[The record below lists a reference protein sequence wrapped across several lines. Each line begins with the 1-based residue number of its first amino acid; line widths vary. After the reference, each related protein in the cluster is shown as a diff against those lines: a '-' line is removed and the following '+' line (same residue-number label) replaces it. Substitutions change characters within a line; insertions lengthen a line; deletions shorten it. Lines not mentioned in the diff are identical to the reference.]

1 MDFQTVLMSLE
12 VELIIMI
19 AIGVPVML
27 AHHAFR
33 LGFDTK
39 THQVS
44 KAANEKSLLIDIVAI
59 LLSICELVIGI
70 IAMSHIHYALKWFFA
85 VVDFGIIWLAIFLET
100 ITIVDYFR
108 NKEKFQK
115 KGKVKHE

>member
-44 KAANEKSLLIDIVAI
+44 KAANEKSLLIDILAM
-59 LLSICELVIGI
+59 LLSFTELGIGI
-70 IAMSHIHYALKWFFA
+70 VVLPHLHGMLELLFA
-85 VVDFGIIWLAIFLET
+85 VVDFGIILLSGLLEMLTAINF
-100 ITIVDYFR
+100 YR
-108 NKEKFQK
+108 NSKKFQK
-115 KGKVKHE
+115 NGDQ

>member
-1 MDFQTVLMSLE
+1 MDLETVLMQLE
-12 VELIIMI
+12 VELVIIF
-19 AIGVPVML
+19 AIGVPVMI

-44 KAANEKSLLIDIVAI
+44 KATNEKSLMVDIVAI

-70 IAMSHIHYALKWFFA
+70 MAMPHIHYALKWLFA
-85 VVDFGIIWLAIFLET
+85 VVDFGILSLSGLLET
-100 ITIVDYFR
+100 MTAIDYFR
-108 NKEKFQK
+108 NKKEIEKS
-115 KGKVKHE
+115 

>member
-1 MDFQTVLMSLE
+1 MDLEAGLMSLE
-12 VELIIMI
+12 VEIMIMI

-39 THQVS
+39 THQIS
-44 KAANEKSLLIDIVAI
+44 KSDNRKSLMIDIVAI

-85 VVDFGIIWLAIFLET
+85 VVDFGIIWLAMLLET
-100 ITIVDYFR
+100 IALVDYLR

-115 KGKVKHE
+115 KGKG

>member
-1 MDFQTVLMSLE
+1 MDLETALMQLE
-12 VELIIMI
+12 VELVIIF
-19 AIGVPVML
+19 AIGVPVMI

-44 KAANEKSLLIDIVAI
+44 KATNEKSLMVDIVAI

-70 IAMSHIHYALKWFFA
+70 MAMPHIHYTLKWLFA
-85 VVDFGIIWLAIFLET
+85 VVDFGILLLSGLLET
-100 ITIVDYFR
+100 MTAIDYFR
-108 NKEKFQK
+108 NKKEIEKS
-115 KGKVKHE
+115 

>member
-1 MDFQTVLMSLE
+1 MDLETGLMQLE
-12 VELIIMI
+12 VELVIIF

-27 AHHAFR
+27 THHAFR
-33 LGFDTK
+33 LGFNPK
-39 THQVS
+39 THQIS
-44 KAANEKSLLIDIVAI
+44 KSDNRKSLMIDIVAI

-85 VVDFGIIWLAIFLET
+85 VVDFGIIWLAIFLEA

-108 NKEKFQK
+108 NKRKFQK
-115 KGKVKHE
+115 NGDQ